1 MKKQLLLLLLVLFI
15 CFSVGQ
21 AQMEIPV
28 DMYTGSPSIAVPL
41 WTITD
46 HDISESIG
54 LVYNPNSVKAGE
66 PSGFYGLGWNLQAA
80 FSISREVRG
89 LPDDWGN
96 NDVRKGWFSVN
107 SSGETCGLDIA
118 RFPNTAD
125 QSAATLDDE
134 ATDYEAITG
143 YNYRTDP
150 EPDIFY
156 YSIGGYSGSFVFDG
170 NMTVRMIP
178 YRDIRIE
185 YTLSTDKKLSSFKIT
200 TNTGYS
206 YTFSQVGSTTK
217 TVEKNSALND
227 VYALNTEYELYK
239 TSVTYNSEWKVSRID
254 SPSGAYLTFSY
265 IADTFDDNHDLNI
278 GFYKTVSAIEL
289 GSTDLQLMKLY
300 TVKQSVTRQ
309 YVSSI
314 SASSGTVVELS
325 YTSAS
330 KTLNALSIKDS
341 RRGSD
346 NLVKQFSFSYR
357 LVAYTEGNTTVYSR
371 QFLEK
376 ITELSGCDVLAP
388 YTFSYAGLNSQG
400 ELPYPGNAIDLWGYY
415 NGRGNT
421 TFCPKLYIY
430 PSEALAERYR
440 YVAIPGYTG
449 TEIILNGADR
459 SPSRLMTMGTLYS
472 IIYPGGGV
480 TRFEFEPNSYYDARI
495 GQSLPGGGMRIVSA
509 TYWDGI
515 NPITITKKIQYQDA
529 AGNSSG
535 RLLTKPVFFMP
546 AYKWKNPNKLN
557 STDAADSK
565 LYTSLSG
572 NDAWKF
578 LTLRTDID
586 LAGSDETY
594 GSPVGYTTVTVT
606 RPGAGS
612 AKFEYYE
619 PGVYGETS
627 NGDWSATQNRFARPS
642 VTPALEMGV
651 ASAWG
656 AWALPYTRN
665 PNYDYERGLLW
676 KKTEYSSNGNIARL
690 TENTYQYLYRFGT
703 VPLKVWGL
711 RYDKFPFS
719 GDNSSKA
726 FFYGKYYLL
735 TDVDK
740 VLKQEKVT
748 TYDAASIAKY
758 TAETTEYSYTSL
770 NHKLLT
776 QVRKTTPDGTQY
788 TSYIRYPKD
797 YAEATSNAEEAVL
810 MLTNLQNNSKH
821 GLPVELYSTIKKPG
835 DNERVLSGSITK
847 YSAFSLGRPLPISN
861 WALRIQK
868 PVRIDSFRVSS
879 VVLQGSYKFDIDP
892 AYEQTV
898 SYNDYLNY
906 NNSSSV
912 TGTNRIARAITWG
925 YNYTLPVAQAI
936 NATHLQFGFTDF
948 ETTTGQ
954 ELQVTNARFG
964 TGRTGVNALYP
975 AVTVFRNIDK
985 ATVSNYILSFWV
997 KNTANQNFTIALKS
1011 IDATATYYTNTLSA
1025 PASGGTD
1032 FRYIEFIIPVTSV
1045 PAGTFRV
1052 EFSGQGLTNPAS
1064 SSPGLVPVID
1074 DVIFYPENA
1083 SVTSYTYEIPYGTKS
1098 TTQGGITTYT
1108 AYDKLG
1114 RQKYTLDKDK
1124 NIIQKKTYTFAT
1136 DKVPL
1141 VADFLLPVVLYA
1153 TEPVTFTATDN
1164 PCVSGVT
1171 YEWDFGS
1178 GYTAGSRIQSFTF
1191 STAGMKTINLRVTG
1205 GGLVKTI
1212 SKTITA
1218 SLRPISMSICAKG
1231 VQEFSASNNL
1241 IISSYSCSSITD
1253 TPSVYGVIFR
1263 VSGMNADGELVYKW
1277 KLRNA
1282 GSYTWTQVGTDIQYN
1297 YVKVVSTTKT
1307 FEVQCD
1313 VTDTDTGRTGSSD
1326 IMTVTV
1332 SQ

>member
-1 MKKQLLLLLLVLFI
+1 MKRQLPLLL
-15 CFSVGQ
+15 SVFFYTSVAY
-21 AQMEIPV
+21 AQMEVPV
-28 DMYTGSPSIAVPL
+28 DMYTGNPSIAIPL

-46 HDISESIG
+46 HDLSEPVA
-54 LVYNPNSVKAGE
+54 LVYNANSVKAGE
-66 PSGFYGLGWNLQAA
+66 PSGFYGLGWSLQAGY
-80 FSISREVRG
+80 SISRELRG

-107 SSGETCGLDIA
+107 NSGETCGLDIA
-118 RFPNTAD
+118 RFPDTAD
-125 QSAATLDDE
+125 QSAATLTDE

-156 YSIGGYSGSFVFDG
+156 YSVGGYSGSFVFDG

-178 YRDIRIE
+178 YRDLRIE
-185 YTLSTDKKLSSFKIT
+185 YTLSTDKKLSSFKII

-206 YTFSQVGSTTK
+206 YTFSQAASTTK
-217 TVEKNSALND
+217 TIEKNSFLND

-239 TSVTYNSEWKVSRID
+239 TPITYNSEWKVSRID
-254 SPSGAYLTFSY
+254 SPSGAYVTFSY
-265 IADTFDDNHDLNI
+265 ISDTFDDNDDLNI
-278 GFYKTVSAIEL
+278 GFYKTISSIEL
-289 GSTDLQLMKLY
+289 GSTDLQRMNLY

-309 YVSSI
+309 YVSSVT
-314 SASSGTVVELS
+314 ASSGTVVELD
-325 YTSAS
+325 YMGAS
-330 KTLNALSIKDS
+330 KTLNALYIKDN

-357 LVAYTEGNTTVYSR
+357 LVAYTENNATVYSR

-376 ITELSGCDVLAP
+376 VTELSGCDVLAP

-415 NGRGNT
+415 NGRSNAT
-421 TFCPKLYIY
+421 LFPKLYIY
-430 PSEALAERYR
+430 PNEPLAERYR
-440 YVAIPGYTG
+440 YTAIPGYTG

-472 IIYPGGGV
+472 ITYPGGGV
-480 TRFEFEPNSYYDARI
+480 TRFEFEPNNYYDART

-515 NPITITKKIQYQDA
+515 NPVTITKKIQYQDA
-529 AGNSSG
+529 AAQSSG
-535 RLLTKPVFFMP
+535 RLLVKPVFFMP
-546 AYKWKNPNKLN
+546 AYKWKDPNKLN
-557 STDAADSK
+557 STSTADSK
-565 LYTSLSG
+565 LYSSLSG
-572 NDAWKF
+572 NDVWKF

-586 LAGSDETY
+586 LATNEETH

-627 NGDWSATQNRFARPS
+627 NSDWSATQNRFARPS

-676 KKTEYSSNGNIARL
+676 KKTEYSSNGNIVRL

-703 VPLKVWGL
+703 APLKVWGL
-711 RYDKFPFS
+711 RYDRYPFS

-758 TAETTEYSYTSL
+758 RAETTEYSYTSL

-797 YAEATSNAEEAVL
+797 YAVATSNAEEAVL
-810 MLTNLQNNSKH
+810 MLTNLQNNNKH
-821 GLPVELYSTIKKPG
+821 GLPVEQYSTVKKPG
-835 DNERVLSGSITK
+835 DYERVLSGSITK
-847 YSAFSLGRPLPISN
+847 YSPFDLGRPLPISE
-861 WALRIQK
+861 WTLRIQK

-879 VVLQGSYKFDIDP
+879 VILQGTYKFDIDP
-892 AYEQTV
+892 AYEKTLT
-898 SYNDYLNY
+898 YNDYLNY
-906 NNSSSV
+906 NNPSSV
-912 TGTNRIARAITWG
+912 IGENRMPQTTTWG
-925 YNYTLPVAQAI
+925 YNYTLPVTQAI
-936 NATHLQFGFTDF
+936 NASHLQFGFTDF

-954 ELQVTNARFG
+954 ELQATNARFG
-964 TGRTGVNALYP
+964 TGRTGANALYP

-985 ATVSNYILSFWV
+985 APVNNYILSFWV
-997 KNTANQNFTIALKS
+997 KNTASQNFVITLKNVA
-1011 IDATATYYTNTLSA
+1011 ATATYYTNTLSV
-1025 PASGGTD
+1025 PASGGAD
-1032 FRYIEFIIPVTSV
+1032 FRYIEFTVPVTAV
-1045 PAGTFRV
+1045 PAGMFRM
-1052 EFSGQGLTNPAS
+1052 EFIAQGLTNPAS
-1064 SSPGLVPVID
+1064 SSPGLMPVID
-1074 DVIFYPENA
+1074 DVAFYPENA

-1098 TTQGGITTYT
+1098 TSQGGITTYT
-1108 AYDKLG
+1108 VYDKLG
-1114 RQKYTLDKDK
+1114 REKYTLDKDK
-1124 NIIQKKTYTFAT
+1124 NIVARKTYTFAT
-1136 DKVPL
+1136 DQVPL
-1141 VADFLLPVVLYA
+1141 VANFTVPVLLYA
-1153 TEPVTFTATDN
+1153 LEPISFTAADN
-1164 PCVSGVT
+1164 PCVSGVV
-1171 YEWDFGS
+1171 YEWDFGN
-1178 GYTAGSRIQSFTF
+1178 GYTTGSRVQSFTF
-1191 STAGMKTINLRVTG
+1191 SSSGTKTIRLRVTAG
-1205 GGLVKTI
+1205 SLVKTI
-1212 SKTITA
+1212 SQTITV
-1218 SLRPISMSICAKG
+1218 SLRPIEIIICAKG

-1241 IISSYSCSSITD
+1241 VLSSYSCSSITD
-1253 TPSVYGVIFR
+1253 TPSAYGVIFR
-1263 VSGMNADGELVYKW
+1263 VSTVNATGEIIYKW

-1282 GSYTWTQVGTDIQYN
+1282 GTTTWTEVGSGIQYT
-1297 YVKVVSTTKT
+1297 YTKVVSNTKT
-1307 FEVQCD
+1307 FEVQCG
-1313 VTDTDTGRTGSSD
+1313 VTDTTTGRTGSSN
-1326 IMTVTV
+1326 IITVTV